1 MARRRGFSR
10 LLTAADLAA
19 IVLYLVGITAVG
31 LRFYHRDTGLKEFLL
46 GTRSMGWLPVALSIL
61 AADTSAITYLGQPAW
76 VFAHDMKLNQM
87 ILGYLVAIPTLI
99 LVFLPA
105 YSRQQLYT
113 AYQFLENRFGLSVRL
128 LTSALFLFL
137 RGSHAAIVIY
147 VPALILAD
155 LMGVRLAVTVLCVG
169 LLTTFY
175 TMLGGIKAAIWT
187 DTIQV
192 CTVLAGFTAIALT
205 AIHGIPGGLRQAF
218 GTAIEHG
225 KLRLFD
231 WSTNF
236 NNVDNSWAIL
246 VGGSIIFV
254 QTMAADQAVLQ
265 KYLTTRSYRETV
277 KSLLCYGVA
286 VISISTLLS
295 LLGVVLFAFYTAHPT
310 ALKGL
315 AHPDALVPRYVATSL
330 PHGFAGLVVASL
342 FAGSM
347 STVSASLNALATSS
361 VVDIY
366 KRTLRRDKSEAHY
379 TFASRVATGAWG
391 IAATTGALFAWRLGP
406 LVTAFP
412 KFQTEL
418 AGLLLGIFVLAVG
431 SQRVTGTS
439 VIIGATIGLAA
450 VVTASAYSSISLF
463 FLPVIGGAI
472 TIATGYLTQLFFAPR
487 RAPSLT

>member
-1 MARRRGFSR
+1 M
-10 LLTAADLAA
+10 LTVVDLAVIA
-19 IVLYLVGITAVG
+19 LYLLGITAVG

-46 GTRSMGWLPVALSIL
+46 GSRSMGWLPVALSIL

-76 VFAHDMKLNQM
+76 VFAHDMKLNQI
-87 ILGYLVAIPTLI
+87 ILSYLVAIPIVI

-113 AYQFLENRFGLSVRL
+113 AYQFLENRLGLSVRL
-128 LTSALFLFL
+128 LTSTLFLFL

-155 LMGVRLAVTVLCVG
+155 LTGARLGVTALCVG

-175 TMLGGIKAAIWT
+175 TMLGGIKAVIWT

-192 CTVLAGFTAIALT
+192 YTVLAGFTAIALT
-205 AIHGIPGGLRQAF
+205 AIHGIPGGIGQAL
-218 GTAIEHG
+218 GIAMEHG
-225 KLRLFD
+225 KFRLFD

-236 NNVDNSWAIL
+236 SSVDNSWAIL
-246 VGGSIIFV
+246 LGGSIIFV

-265 KYLTTRSYRETV
+265 KYLTTKSYRETV

-295 LLGVVLFAFYTAHPT
+295 LLGVVLFVFYTAHPT

-315 AHPDALVPRYVATSL
+315 ANPDALVPHYVATSL

-347 STVSASLNALATSS
+347 STVSASLNALTTSS

-366 KRTLRRDKSEAHY
+366 KRTLRRNRSGAHY
-379 TFASRVATGAWG
+379 TFASRVATCAWG
-391 IAATTGALFAWRLGP
+391 IAATAGALFAGRLGP

-412 KFQTEL
+412 KFQSEL
-418 AGLLLGIFVLAVG
+418 AGLLLGIFVLAVA
-431 SQRVTGTS
+431 SQRVTGAS
-439 VIIGATIGLAA
+439 AIIGAAIGLAA
-450 VVTASAYSSISLF
+450 VVAVSAYSSISIF
-463 FLPVIGGAI
+463 FFPAIGGAV
-472 TIATGYLTQLFFAPR
+472 TIATGFLTNLLSTPR
-487 RAPSLT
+487 RAQSLT

>member
-1 MARRRGFSR
+1 

-19 IVLYLVGITAVG
+19 LVLYLVGITAVG

-46 GTRSMGWLPVALSIL
+46 GSRSMGWLPVALSIL

-87 ILGYLVAIPTLI
+87 ILGYLVAIPILI

-155 LMGVRLAVTVLCVG
+155 LMSARLGVTVLCVG

-175 TMLGGIKAAIWT
+175 TMLGGIKAVIWT

-205 AIHGIPGGLRQAF
+205 AIHGIPGSIGQAF

-236 NNVDNSWAIL
+236 NNIDNSW
-246 VGGSIIFV
+246 
-254 QTMAADQAVLQ
+254 
-265 KYLTTRSYRETV
+265 
-277 KSLLCYGVA
+277 
-286 VISISTLLS
+286 
-295 LLGVVLFAFYTAHPT
+295 P
-310 ALKGL
+310 
-315 AHPDALVPRYVATSL
+315 
-330 PHGFAGLVVASL
+330 
-342 FAGSM
+342 
-347 STVSASLNALATSS
+347 SS
-361 VVDIY
+361 W
-366 KRTLRRDKSEAHY
+366 E
-379 TFASRVATGAWG
+379 
-391 IAATTGALFAWRLGP
+391 
-406 LVTAFP
+406 
-412 KFQTEL
+412 
-418 AGLLLGIFVLAVG
+418 
-431 SQRVTGTS
+431 
-439 VIIGATIGLAA
+439 
-450 VVTASAYSSISLF
+450 
-463 FLPVIGGAI
+463 
-472 TIATGYLTQLFFAPR
+472 
-487 RAPSLT
+487 APSSSFKRWPPIKPSCKSI